1 MTEGDSIESLLAA
14 RKLLNSSLD
23 KSRAVALALGK
34 TGSRLEEIKER
45 LPSSEAAFRCFS
57 MQKCSFVVVRNQI
70 DSAIG
75 PAAAVLKVFD
85 SVQEL
90 EKSLLSESHSD
101 IFGYLV
107 VLKRLEEAMK
117 FLADNCRLA
126 IQWLEGIAE
135 ALEGNVAVTDR
146 YNCSVKKSF
155 RILHELLAYEASARL
170 NGGLLFEAL
179 NYLES
184 EFNRL
189 VTENTIPFALVA
201 SSSSPGKQA
210 YIGSSLMPITVIQKL
225 QVIIDRLK
233 ANGRLEICISVY
245 AEVRSLNI
253 RKSLQKLDLE
263 YLEKSA
269 KEFDDVQDIEGLI
282 GNWCKHLELVVKHV
296 FEPECKLCI
305 DVFNKIGLD
314 ICNCCFAKIAIQ
326 SGILS
331 FLQFGKNVTES
342 KKDPVK
348 LLRLLEIFAALDK
361 VRVDFNRLFGGEA
374 YGDIQS
380 LIRDLIRRVVN
391 GACEI
396 FLELPLQVK
405 LQRQVSP
412 PPDGSVPRLVLFV
425 TDYCNQLL
433 GDNYRPIL
441 TQVLVIHQSWKQA
454 KYEGGLLTRL
464 IYSVIK
470 EIALNLDEWS
480 NSHQDIT
487 LSYLFVMN
495 NHCHFCNLKG
505 TKLGDMMGDS
515 WVKAHEQYKNYYAGL
530 YVRESWGKLFSFLRQ
545 DGLIASPS
553 RKASNRELVK
563 KKLKDFYQTFDYM
576 VKKHSCWVVT
586 DKNLREKICQLVV
599 QAFLPVYR
607 SYLQNYAVLV
617 EENASGGKY
626 VKYSANDLEKILSS
640 LFQPNLRKNG
650 SSRHLQFIGI
660 IKNVVTHQF
669 HLMLTAS

>member
-1 MTEGDSIESLLAA
+1 MAEGDSIESLLAA
-14 RKLLNSSLD
+14 RKLLNNSLE
-23 KSRAVALALGK
+23 KSRALALAIDK

-57 MQKCSFVVVRNQI
+57 MQKCSFNVVRNQI
-70 DSAIG
+70 DSAIR

-101 IFGYLV
+101 IFSYLV

-117 FLADNCRLA
+117 FLADNCRFA

-135 ALEGNVAVTDR
+135 ALEGNVAVTHR

-155 RILHELLAYEASARL
+155 RILLELQAYEASSRL
-170 NGGLLFEAL
+170 NGGLLFEVL
-179 NYLES
+179 NNLES

-189 VTENTIPFALVA
+189 VTENTTPFALVA
-201 SSSSPGKQA
+201 SSSSPEKQA
-210 YIGSSLMPITVIQKL
+210 YIGSSLMPVTVIQKL
-225 QVIIDRLK
+225 RVIIDRLK
-233 ANGRLEICISVY
+233 ANGRLDSCISVY
-245 AEVRSLNI
+245 VAVRSLNI

-263 YLEKSA
+263 YLERSA
-269 KEFDDVQDIEGLI
+269 KEFDDLQDIEGLI
-282 GNWCKHLELVVKHV
+282 DNWSKHLELVVKHV
-296 FEPECKLCI
+296 FEPECKLCN
-305 DVFNKIGLD
+305 DVFNKIGSD
-314 ICNCCFAKIAIQ
+314 ICKCCFAKIAIQ

-361 VRVDFNRLFGGEA
+361 VRVDFNSLFGGGASGE
-374 YGDIQS
+374 IQI

-412 PPDGSVPRLVLFV
+412 PSDGSVPRLVLFL

-441 TQVLVIHQSWKQA
+441 TQVLLIHQSWKQA
-454 KYEGGLLTRL
+454 KYEEGLLTSQ
-464 IYSVIK
+464 IYNVIK

-495 NHCHFCNLKG
+495 NHCHFSNLKG

-576 VKKHSCWVVT
+576 VMKHSCWVVT
-586 DKNLREKICQLVV
+586 DKNLREKICQIVV
-599 QAFLPVYR
+599 EAFLPVYR
-607 SYLQNYAVLV
+607 SYLQNYGVLV

-626 VKYSANDLEKILSS
+626 VKYSVNDLEKILSS

-650 SSRHLQFIGI
+650 SSRHFHFIGK

>member
-90 EKSLLSESHSD
+90 EKSLISESHSD

-107 VLKRLEEAMK
+107 VLKQLEEAMK

-146 YNCSVKKSF
+146 YNCSVKKSI

-263 YLEKSA
+263 YLEKWA

-331 FLQFGKNVTES
+331 FLQFGKNVTET
-342 KKDPVK
+342 
-348 LLRLLEIFAALDK
+348 
-361 VRVDFNRLFGGEA
+361 

-412 PPDGSVPRLVLFV
+412 PPDGSVPRLVL
-425 TDYCNQLL
+425 
-433 GDNYRPIL
+433 
-441 TQVLVIHQSWKQA
+441 VIHQSWKQA
-454 KYEGGLLTRL
+454 KYEEGLLTRL

-586 DKNLREKICQLVV
+586 DKNSREKICQLVV

-607 SYLQNYAVLV
+607 SYLQNYGVLV

-650 SSRHLQFIGI
+650 SSRHLQFIGK

>member
-90 EKSLLSESHSD
+90 EKSLISESHSD

-107 VLKRLEEAMK
+107 VLKQLEEAMK

-210 YIGSSLMPITVIQKL
+210 YIGSSLMPVTVIQKL

-296 FEPECKLCI
+296 FEPECKLCS

-331 FLQFGKNVTES
+331 FLQFGKNVTET
-342 KKDPVK
+342 
-348 LLRLLEIFAALDK
+348 
-361 VRVDFNRLFGGEA
+361 

-412 PPDGSVPRLVLFV
+412 PPDGSVPRLVL
-425 TDYCNQLL
+425 
-433 GDNYRPIL
+433 
-441 TQVLVIHQSWKQA
+441 VIHQSWKQA
-454 KYEGGLLTRL
+454 KYEEGLLTRL

-586 DKNLREKICQLVV
+586 DKNSREKICQLVV

-607 SYLQNYAVLV
+607 SYLQNYGVLV

-650 SSRHLQFIGI
+650 SSRHLQFIGK